1 MRKSILVF
9 GILCSVMFNNVN
21 AHTEPVNERK
31 VVKISVR
38 NLQPLSIAVAT
49 GNYEM
54 AQNFLKFGSD
64 VNQATKTMGL
74 TPLMFAARYN
84 NVELLKL
91 LVANGADVSVK
102 SRVGVTALGYAKLCN
117 ASDSVKYLESL

>member
-9 GILCSVMFNNVN
+9 GILCSLMFNKAN
-21 AHTEPVNERK
+21 ASTEPLNERK
-31 VVKISVR
+31 VVKTSIR

-54 AQNFLKFGSD
+54 TRKFLEFGSD
-64 VNQATKTMGL
+64 VNQATKTLGI

-84 NVELLKL
+84 KVELLKL
-91 LVANGADVSVK
+91 LVANGADTDVR
-102 SRVGVTALGYAKLCN
+102 SRVGITALGYAKLCN

>member
-1 MRKSILVF
+1 MKKSILVF
-9 GILCSVMFNNVN
+9 GILFSAMFNNVN

-31 VVKISVR
+31 VVKTTVR
-38 NLQPLSIAVAT
+38 NLQPLSVAVAT

-54 AQNFLKFGSD
+54 TQKFLEFGSD

-84 NVELLKL
+84 KVELLKL
-91 LVANGADVSVK
+91 LIANGANLNVE

-117 ASDSVKYLESL
+117 ATDSVKYLESL